1 MSQFSV
7 FKDINNVEQ
16 PHDRNM
22 AWVIDRIRSGGNR
35 SLIERIRTLP
45 NKADRDKLKKQL
57 MSICFSGTFLRRED
71 RSIERHS
78 GYMVADFDHVTD
90 LEALRTTLTAD
101 KYTHVLFTS
110 PSGDGLKV
118 VFKVPAVIKEHKA
131 RFRAL
136 MEYFNRED
144 FDPKN
149 GNLSRVCYES
159 YDPDI
164 YYNPDSEVFT
174 DIVEDQPYR
183 LSVERPRVLLHSDD
197 RKIAKLQ
204 KWSDRRFPITEGQRN
219 DNLFK
224 LASAFNRFGVAK
236 LAAENHLKQYAQEGF
251 DADEI
256 LRVITSAYR
265 DTAAHNTQGFNDDE
279 TEDHIRN
286 RYQGGA
292 CFDDID
298 EEIKPFI
305 QDKAERAATIESVI
319 GEVDSNSWW
328 SKDKKGVVRVDNY
341 KFKKFLELHGFRKFY
356 PTPGGMFVFVQ
367 VSKNLVRN
375 CSTTNIKDFVMH
387 FIEGI
392 GDRQLYN
399 YIAGKPGMFKDEYL
413 NMLDALALPFVRD
426 TATYGT
432 LFYLNAAVRVHKG
445 GGIEMLDYIDLGG
458 YVWADHIIQRTYVN
472 DEVQDGEWNRFVE
485 LISSENMERV
495 KAHRTT
501 IGYLLHGY
509 KDKTNNVAV
518 IYNDGVL
525 NENPNGGSGKG
536 IIMQAISKLKRVSI
550 IDGKT
555 FSFDKGFP
563 YQTVTADTQIL
574 LFDDVGKRF
583 QFERLFSAI
592 TEGLEVEKKNKDA
605 VRIPVEL
612 SPKVVITTNYT
623 VQGKGGSHERRK
635 WEVEMSP
642 YFNATRRP
650 KQVFGHNLF
659 EDWNELQ
666 WQRFDNYMVRSL
678 AMFLEHGLY
687 ECSWETQHIRKFVN
701 ETSPEFWEW
710 IDEGGKEP
718 KLKLGEIHYRT
729 PLMEAFI
736 KEYPDWD
743 RFKYN
748 LTGRRWAMWLDAYG
762 QFKGWEVLSEKNI
775 NGHYTKYVTEGMPV
789 EEEKEETVSDDLNP
803 F

>member
-1 MSQFSV
+1 MKFSV
-7 FKDINNVEQ
+7 FRDINNVDQ
-16 PHDRNM
+16 PHDRDM

-35 SLIERIRTLP
+35 ALIERIRTIET
-45 NKADRDKLKKQL
+45 KAERDKLKKQL

-78 GYMVADFDHVTD
+78 GYMVADFDHVSD
-90 LEALRTTLTAD
+90 LEALRTTLCAD

-118 VFKVPAVIKEHKA
+118 VFKVPANAKEHKA

-159 YDPDI
+159 WDPDI
-164 YYNPDSEVFT
+164 YHNPDSETFT
-174 DIVEDQPYR
+174 AIVEDQPYR
-183 LSVERPRVLLHSDD
+183 FATERPRVVLRSAD
-197 RKIAKLQ
+197 RIIAKLQ

-224 LASAFNRFGVAK
+224 LASAMNRFGVAK
-236 LAAENHLKQYAQEGF
+236 LSAETHLKQYAQEGF
-251 DADEI
+251 DVDEI
-256 LRVITSAYR
+256 MRVVDSAYR
-265 DTAAHNTQGFNDDE
+265 DTSAHGTEGFNDDE
-279 TEDHIRN
+279 TEEHIRS
-286 RYQGGA
+286 RYQAGA

-298 EEIKPFI
+298 QEVEPFI
-305 QDKAERAATIESVI
+305 KDKAERAATIEDVI
-319 GEVDSNSWW
+319 GDVDSNSWW
-328 SKDKKGVVRVDNY
+328 SKDKQGRVKVDNY

-392 GDRQLYN
+392 GDRALYN
-399 YIAGKPGMFKDEYL
+399 FMAGKPGMFKDEYL
-413 NMLDALALPFVRD
+413 NMLDALTLPFARD

-432 LFYLNAAVRVHKG
+432 LFYLNAAVRIYKG
-445 GGIEMLDYIDLGG
+445 GGVELVDYADLGA
-458 YVWADHIIQRTYVN
+458 YVWADHIIQRTYAH
-472 DEVQDGEWNRFVE
+472 DAIDDGEWCRFVE

-536 IIMQAISKLKRVSI
+536 IIMQAIGKLKRVSI

-642 YFNATRRP
+642 YFNANRRP

-659 EDWNELQ
+659 EDWDELQ

-678 AMFLEHGLY
+678 QMYLEHGLY
-687 ECSWETQHIRKFVN
+687 ECSWETQHIRKFIN

-710 IDEGGKEP
+710 LDDESKEP
-718 KLKLGEIHYRT
+718 KLRLGEVHYRAQ
-729 PLMEAFI
+729 LMEAFV

-748 LTGRRWAMWLDAYG
+748 LTGRRWAMWLEAYG
-762 QFKGWEVLSEKNI
+762 AFKGWEVMSERNQ
-775 NGHYTKYVTEGMPV
+775 NGHYTKYVLPGTP
-789 EEEKEETVSDDLNP
+789 KEEDTSEKLDPNDWP

>member
-1 MSQFSV
+1 MSKFSV
-7 FKDINNVEQ
+7 FRNINDVDQ
-16 PHDRNM
+16 PHDRDI
-22 AWVIDRIRSGGNR
+22 AWVIDRIRSGANR
-35 SLIERIRTLP
+35 PLIERIRTIP
-45 NKADRDKLKKQL
+45 TKAERDKLKKQL
-57 MSICFSGTFLRRED
+57 ASICFSGTFLRRDD

-78 GYMVADFDHVTD
+78 GYMVADFDHVTE
-90 LEALRTTLTAD
+90 LAALRETLMAD
-101 KYTHVLFTS
+101 QYVHLLFTS
-110 PSGDGLKV
+110 PSGDGLKA
-118 VFKVPAVIKEHKA
+118 VFKVPANAKEHKA

-159 YDPDI
+159 YDPDL
-164 YYNPDSEVFT
+164 YYNADSQTFT
-174 DIVEDQPYR
+174 DMVDDQPYR
-183 LSVERPRVLLHSDD
+183 LAHESPRVKLHSAD
-197 RKIAKLQ
+197 RIIAKLQ

-224 LASAFNRFGVAK
+224 LAAAMNRYGVNK
-236 LAAENHLKQYAQEGF
+236 LGAETHLKQYAQEGF
-251 DADEI
+251 EVDEI
-256 LRVITSAYR
+256 LRIVASAYK
-265 DTAAHNTQGFNDDE
+265 DTAAHGTEAFNDDE
-279 TEDHIRN
+279 TEQHIRD

-298 EEIKPFI
+298 QEVKAYIPNE
-305 QDKAERAATIESVI
+305 AERAATIEDVI
-319 GEVDSNSWW
+319 GEVDTHAWY
-328 SKDKKGVVRVDNY
+328 SKDKKGVVKVDHY

-356 PTPGGMFVFVQ
+356 PTPGGMYVFVQ

-375 CSTTNIKDFVMH
+375 CSTTNIKDFVMD
-387 FIEGI
+387 FIESI
-392 GDRQLYN
+392 GDRRLYN
-399 YIAGKPGMFKDEYL
+399 YIAGKPAMFKDEYL
-413 NMLDALALPFVRD
+413 NMLDALALPFIRD
-426 TATYGT
+426 TADHGT
-432 LFYLNAAVRVHKG
+432 LYYRNGAVRIHRDGRIDNIDYADLNA
-445 GGIEMLDYIDLGG
+445 
-458 YVWADHIIQRTYVN
+458 YVWADHIIGREFLQ
-472 DEVQDGEWNRFVE
+472 DEVQDGEWNHFVE
-485 LISSENMERV
+485 LISSQDPERI

-501 IGYLLHGY
+501 MGYLLHGY

-536 IIMQAISKLKRVSI
+536 IIMQAIGKLKRVST

-563 YQTVTADTQIL
+563 YQTVTADTQVM

-592 TEGLEVEKKNKDA
+592 TEGLELEKKNKDA

-642 YFNATRRP
+642 YFNTLRRP

-659 EDWNELQ
+659 DDWDELQ
-666 WQRFDNYMVRSL
+666 WQRFDNYMVVCL
-678 AMFLEHGLY
+678 LMYLQHGLY
-687 ECSWETQHIRKFVN
+687 ECSWETQHIRKFIN

-710 IDEGGKEP
+710 IDEDGKEP
-718 KLKLGEIHYRT
+718 KLKLGEVLYRT
-729 PLMEAFI
+729 PLMEAFV

-748 LTGRRWAMWLDAYG
+748 LTSRRWCNWLEAYG
-762 QFKGWEVLSEKNI
+762 HFKGWEVLSEKNQS
-775 NGHYTKYVTEGMPV
+775 GHYTKYVVAGSPKEDKTEDNTNDV
-789 EEEKEETVSDDLNP
+789 P

>member
-1 MSQFSV
+1 MNKFSV
-7 FKDINNVEQ
+7 FRDINNVDQ
-16 PHDRNM
+16 PHDRDI
-22 AWVIDRIRSGGNR
+22 AWVIDRIRSGANR
-35 SLIERIRTLP
+35 DLIERIRTLP
-45 NKADRDKLKKQL
+45 TKAERDKLKKQL
-57 MSICFSGTFLRRED
+57 ASICFSGTFLRRED

-78 GYMVADFDHVTD
+78 GYMVADFDHVTE
-90 LEALRTTLTAD
+90 LAALRTTLMGD
-101 KYTHVLFTS
+101 PYVHLLFTS

-118 VFKVPAVIKEHKA
+118 VFKVPPVIKEHKA

-159 YDPDI
+159 YDPDL
-164 YYNPDSEVFT
+164 YYNADSQVFT
-174 DIVEDQPYR
+174 ELVDDEPYR
-183 LSVERPRVLLHSDD
+183 FAIERPKVQLHSSD
-197 RKIAKLQ
+197 KIIDKLQ
-204 KWSDRRFPITEGQRN
+204 KWSDRKFPITEGQRN

-224 LASAFNRFGVAK
+224 LASAMNRFGVAR
-236 LAAENHLKQYAQEGF
+236 LAAENHLKQYAQDGF
-251 DADEI
+251 DVPEI
-256 LRVITSAYR
+256 VRVVGSAYR
-265 DTAAHNTQGFNDDE
+265 DTAAHGTEGFNDDQ
-279 TEDHIRN
+279 TEGHIRD

-298 EEIKPFI
+298 EEVEPFI
-305 QDKAERAATIESVI
+305 PDKAERHAAIERVI

-328 SKDKKGVVRVDNY
+328 SKDKKGTVRIDNY

-356 PTPGGMFVFVQ
+356 PTPGGMYVFVQ

-375 CSTTNIKDFVMH
+375 CSTTNIKDFVMD
-387 FIEGI
+387 FIEGV
-392 GDRQLYN
+392 GDRALYN
-399 YIAGKPGMFKDEYL
+399 YVAGKASMFKDEYL
-413 NMLDALALPFVRD
+413 NMLDALATPFVRD
-426 TATYGT
+426 AIDHGT
-432 LFYLNAAVRVHKG
+432 LFYQNAAVRVHRSG
-445 GGIEMLDYIDLGG
+445 RIEAIDYADLGG
-458 YVWADHIIQRTYVN
+458 YVWADHIIGRTYAA
-472 DEVQDGEWNRFVE
+472 EGEQGEWSRFVE
-485 LISSENMERV
+485 LISSEDPERV

-501 IGYLLHGY
+501 MGYLLHGY

-536 IIMQAISKLKRVSI
+536 IIMQGIGKLKRVSV
-550 IDGKT
+550 IDGKS

-563 YQTVTADTQIL
+563 YQTVTADTQIM

-642 YFNATRRP
+642 YFNALRRP

-659 EDWNELQ
+659 DDWNSDQ
-666 WQRFDNYMVRSL
+666 WLRFDNYMVGCL
-678 AMFLEHGLY
+678 LMFLQHGLY
-687 ECSWETQHIRKFVN
+687 ECSWETQHIRKFIN

-710 IDEGGKEP
+710 IDEAGQEP
-718 KLKLGEIHYRT
+718 KLRLGEVHYRAQ
-729 PLMEAFI
+729 LMEAFV

-748 LTGRRWAMWLDAYG
+748 LTGRRWAMWLEAYG
-762 QFKGWEVLSEKNI
+762 AFKGWEVMSERNQ
-775 NGHYTKYVTEGMPV
+775 NGHYTKYVLPGTP
-789 EEEKEETVSDDLNP
+789 KEEQEVETNEAP